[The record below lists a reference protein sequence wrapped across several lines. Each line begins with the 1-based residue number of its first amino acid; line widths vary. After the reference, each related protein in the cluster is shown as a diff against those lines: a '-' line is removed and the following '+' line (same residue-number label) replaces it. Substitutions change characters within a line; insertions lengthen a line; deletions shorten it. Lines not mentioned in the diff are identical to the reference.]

1 MALVWVSEKAAKDH
15 YTLYE
20 KIKKTGDKLTLENEH
35 NNLRERCR
43 VYRARWDRAANQR
56 FFELSVDNAETKLE
70 IGTCEFVRYACPAE
84 PWDTEC
90 GVESD
95 AVAVR
100 LMCLAPSKRSR
111 YTSHYTVYIPLKAN
125 PGK

>member
-1 MALVWVSEKAAKDH
+1 MAPVWVPEKAARDH
-15 YTLYE
+15 YTLWE
-20 KIKKTGDKLTLENEH
+20 KMKKTGDKSTLENER
-35 NNLRERCR
+35 NNRIWLFWWLIAF
-43 VYRARWDRAANQR
+43 VTR

-70 IGTCEFVRYACPAE
+70 IGTCEVVRYACPAE

-100 LMCLAPSKRSR
+100 LMCLAPSKKSR
-111 YTSHYTVYIPLKAN
+111 
-125 PGK
+125 